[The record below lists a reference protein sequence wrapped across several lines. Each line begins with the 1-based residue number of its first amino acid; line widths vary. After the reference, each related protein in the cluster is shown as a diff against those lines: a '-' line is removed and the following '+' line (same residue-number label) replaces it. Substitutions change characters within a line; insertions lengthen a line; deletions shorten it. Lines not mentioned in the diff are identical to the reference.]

1 MSEDMYQ
8 ENWSRFKAAETERER
23 KDFKREKE
31 EKKEILKLRKTR
43 ELERKNKQIVRNELG
58 NN

>member
-23 KDFKREKE
+23 KDCKREKE